1 MYNSLIIST
10 YTRLTGR
17 SFHYPGVPKEYPIV
31 NNSTDIHWYPLRV
44 TYSRELLLK
53 EILDAENIENFI
65 PMHYEY
71 IKKADRKIRK
81 LVPVVHNLIFVR
93 SSLEC
98 IERIRQSI
106 ALSLAVRYIF
116 NQELRRPITIPDSQ
130 MRSFIAVSGNYE
142 EQIVYLDP
150 IATAL
155 QKGDRVRVIGGIF
168 EGVEG
173 VIIRVKGDRRV
184 SVCIQGVMAVAT
196 AYIHP
201 SLIERISDSSL

>member
-1 MYNSLIIST
+1 M
-10 YTRLTGR
+10 
-17 SFHYPGVPKEYPIV
+17 
-31 NNSTDIHWYPLRV
+31 
-44 TYSRELLLK
+44 
-53 EILDAENIENFI
+53 
-65 PMHYEY
+65 
-71 IKKADRKIRK
+71 
-81 LVPVVHNLIFVR
+81 
-93 SSLEC
+93 
-98 IERIRQSI
+98 
-106 ALSLAVRYIF
+106 AVRYIF

-130 MRSFIAVSGNYE
+130 MCSFIAVSGNYE

-155 QKGDRVRVIGGIF
+155 QKGDRVRVTGGIF

-201 SLIERISDSSL
+201 SLIERIPDSSL

>member
-1 MYNSLIIST
+1 MN
-10 YTRLTGR
+10 
-17 SFHYPGVPKEYPIV
+17 K
-31 NNSTDIHWYPLRV
+31 STDVCWYPLRV
-44 TYSRELLLK
+44 TYSRELQLK
-53 EILDAENIENFI
+53 EVLDAANIENFI

-71 IKKADRKIRK
+71 VKQGDRKIRK
-81 LVPVVHNLIFVR
+81 LVPVVHNLVFVH
-93 SSLEC
+93 
-98 IERIRQSI
+98 
-106 ALSLAVRYIF
+106 ASLACIDSIKQSAGFSLSVRYIVDRET
-116 NQELRRPITIPDSQ
+116 NRPLVVPESQ

-150 IATAL
+150 AL
-155 QKGDRVRVIGGIF
+155 TSLRKGDPVRITGGVF

-201 SLIERISDSSL
+201 SLIQKIEE

>member
-1 MYNSLIIST
+1 
-10 YTRLTGR
+10 
-17 SFHYPGVPKEYPIV
+17 
-31 NNSTDIHWYPLRV
+31 
-44 TYSRELLLK
+44 
-53 EILDAENIENFI
+53 
-65 PMHYEY
+65 MHYEY
-71 IKKADRKIRK
+71 IKHADRKIRK
-81 LVPVVHNLIFVR
+81 LVPVVHNLVFVHSSFVCMDLIKR
-93 SSLEC
+93 SVGSSL
-98 IERIRQSI
+98 S
-106 ALSLAVRYIF
+106 VRYIMDRET
-116 NQELRRPITIPDSQ
+116 QRPLTVPDSQ

-155 QKGDRVRVIGGIF
+155 QKGDRVRVTGGIF

-201 SLIERISDSSL
+201 SLIERIPDSSL

>member
-1 MYNSLIIST
+1 MPKRLRTSFRCTTST
-10 YTRLTGR
+10 SGKGSVKY
-17 SFHYPGVPKEYPIV
+17 V
-31 NNSTDIHWYPLRV
+31 NW
-44 TYSRELLLK
+44 
-53 EILDAENIENFI
+53 
-65 PMHYEY
+65 
-71 IKKADRKIRK
+71 
-81 LVPVVHNLIFVR
+81 
-93 SSLEC
+93 
-98 IERIRQSI
+98 SI

-155 QKGDRVRVIGGIF
+155 QKGDRVRVTGGIF

-201 SLIERISDSSL
+201 SLIERIPDSD

>member
-1 MYNSLIIST
+1 MIIST

-17 SFHYPGVPKEYPIV
+17 SFHYPSVPKEYPIV
-31 NNSTDIHWYPLRV
+31 NKSTDIHWYPLRV

-53 EILDAENIENFI
+53 EILDAEKIENFI

-93 SSLEC
+93 SSLQC
-98 IERIRQSI
+98 IEDIRQSI

-150 IATAL
+150 VATAL
-155 QKGDRVRVIGGIF
+155 QKGDRVRVTGGIF

>member
-1 MYNSLIIST
+1 MN
-10 YTRLTGR
+10 
-17 SFHYPGVPKEYPIV
+17 K
-31 NNSTDIHWYPLRV
+31 STDIHWYPLRV

-53 EILDAENIENFI
+53 GILDAEKIENFI

-71 IKKADRKIRK
+71 IRKGERK
-81 LVPVVHNLIFVR
+81 
-93 SSLEC
+93 EC

-155 QKGDRVRVIGGIF
+155 QKGDRVRVTGGIF

-201 SLIERISDSSL
+201 SLIERIPDSSL

>member
-31 NNSTDIHWYPLRV
+31 NKSTDIHWYPLRV

-53 EILDAENIENFI
+53 EILDAKNIENFI

-93 SSLEC
+93 SSLQC
-98 IERIRQSI
+98 IEDIRQSI

>member
-1 MYNSLIIST
+1 MN
-10 YTRLTGR
+10 
-17 SFHYPGVPKEYPIV
+17 K
-31 NNSTDIHWYPLRV
+31 STDIHWYPLRV

-71 IKKADRKIRK
+71 IRKGERKVRK

>member
-31 NNSTDIHWYPLRV
+31 NKSTDIHWYPLRV

-150 IATAL
+150 SPPPYRKAIVFVSSVVSSKVWKESSSVLREIAACRFVFRESW
-155 QKGDRVRVIGGIF
+155 Q
-168 EGVEG
+168 
-173 VIIRVKGDRRV
+173 
-184 SVCIQGVMAVAT
+184 
-196 AYIHP
+196 
-201 SLIERISDSSL
+201 

>member
-1 MYNSLIIST
+1 MYNLLIIYI
-10 YTRLTGR
+10 YTRLAGS

-31 NNSTDIHWYPLRV
+31 NKSTDIHWYPLRV

-53 EILDAENIENFI
+53 EILDAEKIENFI

-71 IKKADRKIRK
+71 IRKADRKIRK

-155 QKGDRVRVIGGIF
+155 QRGDRVRVIGGIF

-173 VIIRVKGDRRV
+173 VIVRVKGDRRV

-196 AYIHP
+196 AYVHP
-201 SLIERISDSSL
+201 SLIERIPDSD

>member
-1 MYNSLIIST
+1 MN
-10 YTRLTGR
+10 
-17 SFHYPGVPKEYPIV
+17 K
-31 NNSTDIHWYPLRV
+31 STDICWYPLRI
-44 TYSRELLLK
+44 TYSRELQLK
-53 EILDAENIENFI
+53 EVLDAENIENFI

-71 IKKADRKIRK
+71 VKQGERKIRK
-81 LVPVVHNLIFVR
+81 LVPVVHNLVFVH
-93 SSLEC
+93 SSLAC
-98 IERIRQSI
+98 IDRIKQSVGFS
-106 ALSLAVRYIF
+106 LSVRYIVDRET
-116 NQELRRPITIPDSQ
+116 NRPLVVPDSQ

-150 IATAL
+150 AL
-155 QKGDRVRVIGGIF
+155 TSLRRGDPVRITGGVF

-201 SLIERISDSSL
+201 SLIEKIEE

>member
-1 MYNSLIIST
+1 MN
-10 YTRLTGR
+10 
-17 SFHYPGVPKEYPIV
+17 K
-31 NNSTDIHWYPLRV
+31 STDIHWYPLRV
-44 TYSRELLLK
+44 TYSSELLLK

-116 NQELRRPITIPDSQ
+116 NQE
-130 MRSFIAVSGNYE
+130 